1 MTKTTIKQVPRALR
15 AIQNT
20 PQFIKAE
27 REKKKKE
34 EEEEKSKEMVM
45 VRIPRELWLNVQDSL
60 FVTHRAIFFDRVNER
75 CLWEFK
81 FPVFDMSFLQQQ
93 CNKIMAKH
101 FNHEQ

>member
-34 EEEEKSKEMVM
+34 EEEEQKSKEMVM
-45 VRIPRELWLNVQDSL
+45 VRIPRELWLNIQDSL
-60 FVTHRAIFFDRVNER
+60 FVNHRAIFFDRANER
-75 CLWEFK
+75 CFWKFK
-81 FPVFDMSFLQQQ
+81 FQVFHTTDGRSWLR
-93 CNKIMAKH
+93 NS
-101 FNHEQ
+101 